1 MGVLYAVITCSSDAE
16 EVCNGQRNERELE
29 TIRKQYL
36 GGVRNTKRVVKAVDK
51 FKAVFQFDWDA
62 TDDTS
67 QDTNP
72 LYQDKAHINALYG
85 RGYIAGID
93 MREQRKDSAFVT
105 ALMQKRQDEQRRLEQ
120 AQGLSEQDRRD
131 RERVRAAEMSRAQ
144 TLASAEAE
152 GTEKASIGLRG
163 AHWTQKPLAA
173 MTERDWRI
181 FREDFDIRVKGGKAP
196 LPLRNWEEGHL
207 ADSITQ
213 VTHHT

>member
-1 MGVLYAVITCSSDAE
+1 
-16 EVCNGQRNERELE
+16 
-29 TIRKQYL
+29 
-36 GGVRNTKRVVKAVDK
+36 
-51 FKAVFQFDWDA
+51 
-62 TDDTS
+62 
-67 QDTNP
+67 
-72 LYQDKAHINALYG
+72 
-85 RGYIAGID
+85 
-93 MREQRKDSAFVT
+93 
-105 ALMQKRQDEQRRLEQ
+105 LEQ
-120 AQGLSEQDRRD
+120 LQGLSEQDQRD
-131 RERVRAAEMSRAQ
+131 RERARAAEMSRAQ

-213 VTHHT
+213 VTRHAVVKKILF

>member
-1 MGVLYAVITCSSDAE
+1 
-16 EVCNGQRNERELE
+16 
-29 TIRKQYL
+29 
-36 GGVRNTKRVVKAVDK
+36 
-51 FKAVFQFDWDA
+51 
-62 TDDTS
+62 
-67 QDTNP
+67 
-72 LYQDKAHINALYG
+72 
-85 RGYIAGID
+85 
-93 MREQRKDSAFVT
+93 
-105 ALMQKRQDEQRRLEQ
+105 
-120 AQGLSEQDRRD
+120 
-131 RERVRAAEMSRAQ
+131 MSRAQ

-213 VTHHT
+213 VTRRTV